1 MTFEKI
7 LTDFLLS
14 AFAPANAQSRLKTI
28 HRIVFNDVTPC
39 NPLPRRFTP
48 QQAVIFKLFAVS
60 NVRILK
66 LFKCLTKSVVP
77 AAVID

>member
-14 AFAPANAQSRLKTI
+14 AFAPANAQSRLKTL

-39 NPLPRRFTP
+39 NPLPRRLTT
-48 QQAVIFKLFAVS
+48 QQAVI
-60 NVRILK
+60 LK
-66 LFKCLTKSVVP
+66 LSAVATAWIRERFACLR
-77 AAVID
+77 